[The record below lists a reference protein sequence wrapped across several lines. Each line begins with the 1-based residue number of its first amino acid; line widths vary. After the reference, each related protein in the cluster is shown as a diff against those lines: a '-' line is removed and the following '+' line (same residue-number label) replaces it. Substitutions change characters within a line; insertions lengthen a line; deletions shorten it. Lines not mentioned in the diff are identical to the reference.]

1 MKFTDEMLMAYAD
14 DELDPAERAA
24 IEEAMR
30 GDPAMAA
37 AVARHRELRQDV
49 FAAFSSVVEEPVP
62 ERLLAATGAA
72 PVVQLDDL
80 RARRAKALAAR
91 RWSWPE
97 WGALAATLLVGLFV
111 GSLGLTRLQ
120 GTGDLAIARNAG
132 GALAAAGRLDDAL
145 THQLAGTGGGD
156 VRIGMSFVSN
166 GGAYCRS
173 FALGATAGLACREG
187 GKWSI
192 PVLARG
198 AAQQTDYR
206 QAAAELPSAVLD
218 AIDARIQGTTLDAR
232 DERLARE
239 RGWERAR

>member
-14 DELDPAERAA
+14 GELDPAERAA
-24 IEEAMR
+24 IEDAMR
-30 GDPAMAA
+30 GDPVMAA
-37 AVARHRELRQDV
+37 TVARHLALRQDV

-62 ERLLAATGAA
+62 ERLLTATGSA
-72 PVVQLDDL
+72 PVVQLDEL
-80 RARRAKALAAR
+80 RERRAKAAAVR

-111 GSLGLTRLQ
+111 GSLGLNRLQ
-120 GTGDLAIARNAG
+120 GTGDLAIARDAG

-145 THQLAGTGGGD
+145 THQLAGTGSGD
-156 VRIGMSFVSN
+156 MRIGMSFVSN
-166 GGAYCRS
+166 GGTYCRS

-206 QAAAELPSAVLD
+206 QAAAELPAAVLD
-218 AIDARIQGTTLDAR
+218 AIDERIKGTTLDAR
-232 DERLARE
+232 AERLARE
-239 RGWERAR
+239 RGWQPAR